1 MTPAQAGR
9 RRSEIMRN
17 FMAALATL
25 ATMSIGLLV
34 AGGTTACATKKY
46 VRTSVGEVNDKVDSL
61 GRSVE
66 QTQERTRQNEAKIA
80 EVDTKAQGAATAAQQ
95 ANAAASTAQNSA
107 NAAST
112 AVRTVDSKLDAFDK
126 AQRRLVLEVV
136 LSENSGGFKF
146 GKIELPDEAK
156 QQIDQLVTRLQ
167 QDPKNVYIEIEG
179 HTDNVGAADY
189 NEKLGLERAEAVK
202 RYLYEKHQIPLHKMN
217 VISYGET
224 KPIADNKTRD
234 GRAQNRRVVIR
245 VLS

>member
-1 MTPAQAGR
+1 
-9 RRSEIMRN
+9 MRN
-17 FMAALATL
+17 FLAVLTSV
-25 ATMSIGLLV
+25 SIGLLV

-80 EVDTKAQGAATAAQQ
+80 EVDTKAQNAASSAQQ
-95 ANAAASTAQNSA
+95 ANAAAAGAQNSA
-107 NAAST
+107 NAANNT
-112 AVRTVDSKLDAFDK
+112 ARAVDTKLDAFDK

-136 LSENSGGFKF
+136 LNESSGGFQF
-146 GKIELPDEAK
+146 GKKELPDAAK
-156 QQIDQLVTRLQ
+156 QQIDDLISKLQ

-179 HTDNVGAADY
+179 HTDNVGPADF
-189 NEKLGLERAEAVK
+189 NEKLGLERAEAVE
-202 RYLYEKHQIPLHKMN
+202 RYLYERHQVPLHKMN
-217 VISYGET
+217 VISYGMT
-224 KPIADNKTRD
+224 KPVADNKTKD

>member
-1 MTPAQAGR
+1 
-9 RRSEIMRN
+9 MRN
-17 FMAALATL
+17 FMAVL
-25 ATMSIGLLV
+25 ATMSVGLLV

-80 EVDTKAQGAATAAQQ
+80 EVDTKAQAAASSAQQ
-95 ANAAASTAQNSA
+95 ANTAASTAQNSA
-107 NAAST
+107 NAANT
-112 AVRTVDSKLDAFDK
+112 AARTVDSKLDAFDK

-146 GKIELPDEAK
+146 GKMELPDEAK
-156 QQIDQLVTRLQ
+156 QQIDQLIARLQ

-179 HTDNVGAADY
+179 HTDNVGAAEY

-202 RYLYEKHQIPLHKMN
+202 RYLYEKHMVPLHKMN

>member
-1 MTPAQAGR
+1 
-9 RRSEIMRN
+9 MRN
-17 FMAALATL
+17 FLAVLT
-25 ATMSIGLLV
+25 TVSIGLLV

-80 EVDTKAQGAATAAQQ
+80 EVDTKAQNAAASAQQ
-95 ANAAASTAQNSA
+95 ANAAAATAQGSA
-107 NAAST
+107 TAANNT
-112 AVRTVDSKLDAFDK
+112 ARAVDTKLDAFDK

-136 LSENSGGFKF
+136 LNESSGGFQF
-146 GKIELPDEAK
+146 GKKELPDAAK
-156 QQIDQLVTRLQ
+156 QQIDDLISKLQ

-179 HTDNVGAADY
+179 HTDNVGAAEY

-202 RYLYEKHQIPLHKMN
+202 RYLYEKHMVPLHKMN

-224 KPIADNKTRD
+224 KPNADNKTRD